1 MAHMLRI
8 GAGHREHGGRLVT
21 VLEGLL
27 ALVVLCALVAGAAA
41 GLTLVAVRLARAFV
55 L

>member
-1 MAHMLRI
+1 MAHTLRI